1 MQQAENK
8 TSKTSPGS
16 TSSAVSR
23 HSSVYSQLS
32 IEKLKES
39 QRKIELL
46 TRAAALKERQKIEE
60 EKLKLKIKEEEL
72 ELSTEI
78 KISDA
83 KTKVMD
89 ELEKSIRMDENI
101 FEETN
106 LPLNLDAPEFKPDME
121 RVSPPPTLPKSANPQ
136 MNSYMKPE
144 CTYSTTN
151 IYSSNEN
158 DGLHRVTRE
167 LNKPKSEIIKFEG
180 NPMDYNRFIR
190 QFQTRVLNNTDS
202 YDERMNFLLQFTTGE
217 AHKIASGYSHLSA
230 EVGFTATMKEFKDRY
245 GDPDVVANEYVKK
258 ALEWSVIKADN
269 PKALDQYS
277 IFLKECLY
285 AVENV
290 EAARVLEYSENIKRI
305 IMKLPYYLH
314 ERWRTIVYELKEK
327 NRVVKFNN
335 LVSFVQREAKKAND
349 PLYGKTVMSVESHST
364 RAPTLN
370 QRKPY
375 RSFATNTSNDEHR
388 ELLPE
393 TSLSEHVVQC
403 VYCSAE
409 HSLNSCQDITKQPLK
424 ERYQFLR
431 SKGLCF
437 GCLKPGH
444 QKSNC
449 NRKMECHI
457 CKRPHPSILHVE
469 PTDNEKF
476 YTKTAATST
485 GAGIRQVL
493 PIVPVKI
500 KSKSSSKVVETY
512 AFLDTGSTS
521 TFCSESLLSKLNV
534 LGKGHKVTI
543 QTITE
548 RQTRDCLAVTGLEI
562 LSLDENEVIDLPKIY
577 SQTKLPVT
585 IADRITKSE
594 LEKWPHLKNVEL
606 PTIDQSNCDVELLI
620 GVDVPRALE
629 PWDVIPSVDNS
640 PFAVKTLFGWAVN
653 GPIDY
658 SDVDAECLNAFSVT
672 CNFIQT
678 SLDQQ
683 VRNNFNLDF
692 SERVIDD
699 VPEHSCEDKR
709 FLEIVA
715 GSARFENGHYVMN
728 LPFKSKDIQMPNNRQ
743 VAIHRLSLLGKRF
756 KGDAEFQGQ
765 YGDFMNKMMENG
777 YARKVPSRDLT
788 QNDGCVWYLP
798 HHGVFHPKKN
808 KIRVV
813 FDCAARFQGRS
824 LNEELLQ
831 GPNLT
836 NTLIGTLIR
845 FREEQ
850 VAIMGDID
858 SMFYQVRVPEC
869 DASLLRFLWWEDG
882 DINKHIVEYQMMV
895 HLFGARS
902 SPSCANYALKRTV
915 QDRSDDIDEEIAD
928 TVMKN
933 FYVDDCLKS
942 VDTVDHAKSVVKGLQ
957 KALSQGGFH
966 ISKWLSNSREVMQA
980 VPASDRAKE
989 IQDLDLDQDVLP
1001 IDRALGVQWNVESDM
1016 FCFKVHLKER
1026 PLTRRG
1032 MLSMISSVY
1041 DPLGFL
1047 APFMLQAKNLL
1058 KDLCR
1063 LGLGWDDP
1071 VPEKVVERWY
1081 LWLNDV
1087 EKLSDFSVT
1096 RCLKPSLFGK
1106 ITSAVLHHFSDASE
1120 SGYGIVTYLR
1130 LVDSDE
1136 RVHCSFVIGKSRV
1149 APLKQVTI
1157 PRLELTAATVAVRT
1171 DRMVK
1176 SEIDIPLNDS
1186 VFWTDS
1192 MSVLRYIMNTTS
1204 RFHTF
1209 VANRLSVIHEG
1220 SNPDQWRYV
1229 STKLNPADIASRG
1242 IPATDL
1248 SRHWI
1253 EAPEFLWK
1261 SILPETTIQVSDS
1274 LLDDDPEVKKINF
1287 VKSVTNNVTFESIE
1301 EDPIH
1306 KLILHY
1312 SSWLRLKRAVAWI
1325 LKVRAKLLQ
1334 RVKCKSS
1341 SQSHFSGD
1349 IDRGCPDITVH
1360 DLNLAEII
1368 VISYTQKNAFPEE
1381 IATLAS
1387 GKYKLKRDSSIRN
1400 LDPVLDDGLLRVGG
1414 RFKRVMYA
1422 N

>member
-1 MQQAENK
+1 
-8 TSKTSPGS
+8 
-16 TSSAVSR
+16 
-23 HSSVYSQLS
+23 
-32 IEKLKES
+32 
-39 QRKIELL
+39 
-46 TRAAALKERQKIEE
+46 
-60 EKLKLKIKEEEL
+60 
-72 ELSTEI
+72 
-78 KISDA
+78 
-83 KTKVMD
+83 
-89 ELEKSIRMDENI
+89 
-101 FEETN
+101 
-106 LPLNLDAPEFKPDME
+106 
-121 RVSPPPTLPKSANPQ
+121 
-136 MNSYMKPE
+136 
-144 CTYSTTN
+144 
-151 IYSSNEN
+151 
-158 DGLHRVTRE
+158 
-167 LNKPKSEIIKFEG
+167 
-180 NPMDYNRFIR
+180 
-190 QFQTRVLNNTDS
+190 
-202 YDERMNFLLQFTTGE
+202 
-217 AHKIASGYSHLSA
+217 
-230 EVGFTATMKEFKDRY
+230 
-245 GDPDVVANEYVKK
+245 
-258 ALEWSVIKADN
+258 
-269 PKALDQYS
+269 
-277 IFLKECLY
+277 
-285 AVENV
+285 
-290 EAARVLEYSENIKRI
+290 
-305 IMKLPYYLH
+305 
-314 ERWRTIVYELKEK
+314 
-327 NRVVKFNN
+327 
-335 LVSFVQREAKKAND
+335 
-349 PLYGKTVMSVESHST
+349 
-364 RAPTLN
+364 
-370 QRKPY
+370 
-375 RSFATNTSNDEHR
+375 
-388 ELLPE
+388 
-393 TSLSEHVVQC
+393 
-403 VYCSAE
+403 
-409 HSLNSCQDITKQPLK
+409 
-424 ERYQFLR
+424 
-431 SKGLCF
+431 
-437 GCLKPGH
+437 
-444 QKSNC
+444 
-449 NRKMECHI
+449 
-457 CKRPHPSILHVE
+457 
-469 PTDNEKF
+469 
-476 YTKTAATST
+476 
-485 GAGIRQVL
+485 
-493 PIVPVKI
+493 
-500 KSKSSSKVVETY
+500 
-512 AFLDTGSTS
+512 
-521 TFCSESLLSKLNV
+521 
-534 LGKGHKVTI
+534 
-543 QTITE
+543 
-548 RQTRDCLAVTGLEI
+548 
-562 LSLDENEVIDLPKIY
+562 
-577 SQTKLPVT
+577 
-585 IADRITKSE
+585 
-594 LEKWPHLKNVEL
+594 
-606 PTIDQSNCDVELLI
+606 
-620 GVDVPRALE
+620 
-629 PWDVIPSVDNS
+629 
-640 PFAVKTLFGWAVN
+640 
-653 GPIDY
+653 
-658 SDVDAECLNAFSVT
+658 
-672 CNFIQT
+672 
-678 SLDQQ
+678 
-683 VRNNFNLDF
+683 
-692 SERVIDD
+692 
-699 VPEHSCEDKR
+699 
-709 FLEIVA
+709 
-715 GSARFENGHYVMN
+715 
-728 LPFKSKDIQMPNNRQ
+728 
-743 VAIHRLSLLGKRF
+743 
-756 KGDAEFQGQ
+756 
-765 YGDFMNKMMENG
+765 
-777 YARKVPSRDLT
+777 
-788 QNDGCVWYLP
+788 
-798 HHGVFHPKKN
+798 
-808 KIRVV
+808 
-813 FDCAARFQGRS
+813 
-824 LNEELLQ
+824 
-831 GPNLT
+831 
-836 NTLIGTLIR
+836 
-845 FREEQ
+845 
-850 VAIMGDID
+850 
-858 SMFYQVRVPEC
+858 
-869 DASLLRFLWWEDG
+869 
-882 DINKHIVEYQMMV
+882 MV

-1368 VISYTQKNAFPEE
+1368 VISYTQKNTFPEE

-1414 RFKRVMYA
+1414 RLNESCMPIESKNPIILPKNCHVSSLIMRQIHQDLNHVGRNQMLSKLRERFWLINAPSAIRKIISKCVVCRRQRGSVGEQKMSDLPEDRVTPNEPPFTRVGVDYFGPFEVKQGRSYVKRYGVIFTCLASRAVHLEVAASLDTDSYINALRRFIARRGQVTKMRSDNGSNFIGA
-1422 N
+1422 NKELKKAITDWNVCQIHDAMLQKNIDWQFNPPADSHHGGVWNE

>member
-1 MQQAENK
+1 
-8 TSKTSPGS
+8 
-16 TSSAVSR
+16 
-23 HSSVYSQLS
+23 
-32 IEKLKES
+32 
-39 QRKIELL
+39 
-46 TRAAALKERQKIEE
+46 
-60 EKLKLKIKEEEL
+60 
-72 ELSTEI
+72 
-78 KISDA
+78 
-83 KTKVMD
+83 
-89 ELEKSIRMDENI
+89 
-101 FEETN
+101 
-106 LPLNLDAPEFKPDME
+106 
-121 RVSPPPTLPKSANPQ
+121 
-136 MNSYMKPE
+136 
-144 CTYSTTN
+144 
-151 IYSSNEN
+151 
-158 DGLHRVTRE
+158 
-167 LNKPKSEIIKFEG
+167 
-180 NPMDYNRFIR
+180 
-190 QFQTRVLNNTDS
+190 
-202 YDERMNFLLQFTTGE
+202 MNFLLQFTTGE

-493 PIVPVKI
+493 PIVPVRI

-512 AFLDTGSTS
+512 AFLDT
-521 TFCSESLLSKLNV
+521 
-534 LGKGHKVTI
+534 
-543 QTITE
+543 
-548 RQTRDCLAVTGLEI
+548 
-562 LSLDENEVIDLPKIY
+562 
-577 SQTKLPVT
+577 
-585 IADRITKSE
+585 DRITKSE

-858 SMFYQVRVPEC
+858 SMF
-869 DASLLRFLWWEDG
+869 
-882 DINKHIVEYQMMV
+882 I
-895 HLFGARS
+895 
-902 SPSCANYALKRTV
+902 
-915 QDRSDDIDEEIAD
+915 
-928 TVMKN
+928 
-933 FYVDDCLKS
+933 
-942 VDTVDHAKSVVKGLQ
+942 
-957 KALSQGGFH
+957 
-966 ISKWLSNSREVMQA
+966 
-980 VPASDRAKE
+980 
-989 IQDLDLDQDVLP
+989 
-1001 IDRALGVQWNVESDM
+1001 
-1016 FCFKVHLKER
+1016 
-1026 PLTRRG
+1026 
-1032 MLSMISSVY
+1032 
-1041 DPLGFL
+1041 
-1047 APFMLQAKNLL
+1047 
-1058 KDLCR
+1058 R
-1063 LGLGWDDP
+1063 LGSQNVMLVCYGFYGG
-1071 VPEKVVERWY
+1071 KMGT
-1081 LWLNDV
+1081 LINILLNI
-1087 EKLSDFSVT
+1087 K
-1096 RCLKPSLFGK
+1096 
-1106 ITSAVLHHFSDASE
+1106 
-1120 SGYGIVTYLR
+1120 
-1130 LVDSDE
+1130 
-1136 RVHCSFVIGKSRV
+1136 
-1149 APLKQVTI
+1149 
-1157 PRLELTAATVAVRT
+1157 
-1171 DRMVK
+1171 
-1176 SEIDIPLNDS
+1176 
-1186 VFWTDS
+1186 
-1192 MSVLRYIMNTTS
+1192 
-1204 RFHTF
+1204 
-1209 VANRLSVIHEG
+1209 
-1220 SNPDQWRYV
+1220 
-1229 STKLNPADIASRG
+1229 
-1242 IPATDL
+1242 
-1248 SRHWI
+1248 
-1253 EAPEFLWK
+1253 
-1261 SILPETTIQVSDS
+1261 
-1274 LLDDDPEVKKINF
+1274 
-1287 VKSVTNNVTFESIE
+1287 
-1301 EDPIH
+1301 
-1306 KLILHY
+1306 
-1312 SSWLRLKRAVAWI
+1312 
-1325 LKVRAKLLQ
+1325 
-1334 RVKCKSS
+1334 
-1341 SQSHFSGD
+1341 
-1349 IDRGCPDITVH
+1349 
-1360 DLNLAEII
+1360 
-1368 VISYTQKNAFPEE
+1368 
-1381 IATLAS
+1381 
-1387 GKYKLKRDSSIRN
+1387 
-1400 LDPVLDDGLLRVGG
+1400 
-1414 RFKRVMYA
+1414 
-1422 N
+1422 